1 MLDLFGVKYTVRGT
15 MLHPTA
21 TFEMDGVYTSGE
33 DALEDVLE
41 GFFKYFGDPL
51 DEENVNIITEVLN
64 LADAMLKDTSSD
76 VFKVVNI
83 NGVDVVFELSQKFL
97 TGMMSVPVFLQEF
110 ISKLG
115 EISEKKN
122 HEYDYIHRIL
132 RLTDVNDFNIHKED
146 YDMIMNIV
154 TLDGSI
160 IPLNLKTME
169 FTPPKVGVSLGK
181 TATELY
187 SKEGELRLEF
197 LADVFEKGDF
207 SIIFKLNEQYAIA
220 G

>member
-15 MLHPTA
+15 ILHPSA
-21 TFEMDGVYTSGE
+21 TLEMDGIYTSGE
-33 DALEDVLE
+33 DALEDVLD

-51 DEENVNIITEVLN
+51 NEENMNVVKDVLN
-64 LADAMLKDTSSD
+64 LADDMLKDTSSD
-76 VFKVVNI
+76 VFKVVTI

-97 TGMMSVPVFLQEF
+97 TGMMSVPVFLKEF

-122 HEYDYIHRIL
+122 HEYDYIHHIL

-146 YDMIMNIV
+146 YDIIMNII

-169 FTPPKVGVSLGK
+169 FTPCKVGVSLGK
-181 TATELY
+181 TAADLY

-207 SIIFKLNEQYAIA
+207 SIIFKLNE
-220 G
+220 

>member
-15 MLHPTA
+15 ILHPTA

-51 DEENVNIITEVLN
+51 DEENTQVVKDVLN
-64 LADAMLKDTSSD
+64 LANDMLKETSSD
-76 VFKVVNI
+76 IFKVVSINNI
-83 NGVDVVFELSQKFL
+83 DIVFELSRKLL
-97 TGMMSVPVFLQEF
+97 TGMMPVPVFLQEF

-132 RLTDVNDFNIHKED
+132 RLTDVNDFDIHNH
-146 YDMIMNIV
+146 IIIFFMNIV

-169 FTPPKVGVSLGK
+169 FIPPKVGESLGK

-197 LADVFEKGDF
+197 LADIFEKGDF
-207 SIIFKLNEQYAIA
+207 SVIYKLNE
-220 G
+220 